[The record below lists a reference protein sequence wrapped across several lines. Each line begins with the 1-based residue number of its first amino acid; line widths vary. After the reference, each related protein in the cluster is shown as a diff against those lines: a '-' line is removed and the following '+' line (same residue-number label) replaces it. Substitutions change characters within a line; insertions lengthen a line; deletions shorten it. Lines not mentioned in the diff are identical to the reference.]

1 MSTPEPVTALA
12 TRAIGRTVFRQGWR
26 DLTFLHWPVDPARV
40 APLLPAGTHPDTYDG
55 AAWIGLVPFRMVRIA
70 VLSAPGLPYLGTF
83 CETNVRTYSVDGQGR
98 RGVVFLSLDA
108 ARLAPVVVGRATGLP
123 YLWSRMRIT
132 RAHDG
137 AIAYTSR
144 RRWPGPRGTT
154 SRIVVRPGEPVG
166 CGPLEQ
172 FLTAR
177 WGLHTSSRGRTVY
190 WPNEHEQWPLR
201 AASVATLDDQL
212 LAAVGFGDL
221 TGTAPAS
228 VLFSPGV
235 EARFG
240 PRLRA

>member
-1 MSTPEPVTALA
+1 MRSA
-12 TRAIGRTVFRQGWR
+12 TTY
-26 DLTFLHWPVDPARV
+26 ARV
-40 APLLPAGTHPDTYDG
+40 PPRA
-55 AAWIGLVPFRMVRIA
+55 RIR
-70 VLSAPGLPYLGTF
+70 S
-83 CETNVRTYSVDGQGR
+83 R
-98 RGVVFLSLDA
+98 RGCA
-108 ARLAPVVVGRATGLP
+108 
-123 YLWSRMRIT
+123 
-132 RAHDG
+132 
-137 AIAYTSR
+137 
-144 RRWPGPRGTT
+144 GTT

-201 AASVATLDDQL
+201 AASVAALDDQL

-221 TGTAPAS
+221 TGNAPAS